1 MPNIVISYRRNDS
14 DAITGRIRDRI
25 VGHYGEQSVFMDI
38 DSIPFGRDFREHVK
52 DAILQN
58 DLVLAVIGPKWLGG
72 GRGATATRIHDD
84 NDPVR
89 MEIEIALERGIP
101 VIPILVGDATM
112 PKASDLPPILRDLVF
127 RNAAEVKSGRDF
139 NQHMERLLRS
149 MDRLFEI
156 KMGVVTEASAPL
168 TARAATSTGQPASIG
183 RLTPGSLSPLSKLMV
198 RVGLRFPDPSREQRF
213 QDVFRDHYYWVAQ
226 MAMALG
232 ILGWLLFGP
241 VDLWSENGGI
251 ESTRF
256 RFMMAGP
263 LLGALF
269 AISFTAWARRNWQ
282 PFVGL
287 FGVTGILCMTY
298 ALTLVTRE
306 AWFRIE
312 QATMCYMIFLVLVG
326 LAPFTMLYTLGV
338 GAIVI
343 AFYGWFL
350 LNSAAPAFLAIFC
363 SAFVLSFYILACC
376 GAYARERNFRAEF
389 TRPRQ

>member
-38 DSIPFGRDFREHVK
+38 DSIPFGRDFREHVR

-112 PKASDLPPILRDLVF
+112 PKAGDLPPILRDLVF

-149 MDRLFEI
+149 MDRLFEKDGGI
-156 KMGVVTEASAPL
+156 GMAAAPPTPLSPAAPL
-168 TARAATSTGQPASIG
+168 SMPRKVA
-183 RLTPGSLSPLSKLMV
+183 PGALSPLHRLMV
-198 RVGLRFPDPSREQRF
+198 RVGLRFADPTREQRF
-213 QDVFRDHYYWVAQ
+213 QDVFRDHYYWTAQ

-251 ESTRF
+251 QSTRF

-263 LLGALF
+263 VLGALF
-269 AISFTAWARRNWQ
+269 AVSFTAWARRNWQ
-282 PFVGL
+282 PFVAL
-287 FGVTGILCMTY
+287 FGLTGALCMTY
-298 ALTLVTRE
+298 ALTLVTKE
-306 AWFRIE
+306 EWFRIE
-312 QATMCYMIFLVLVG
+312 QATMCYMIFVVLVG
-326 LAPFTMLYTLGV
+326 LAPFTMLYALAVGV
-338 GAIVI
+338 LVMACY
-343 AFYGWFL
+343 AWFL
-350 LNSAAPAFLAIFC
+350 INYALHMPAFFTIFC
-363 SAFVLSFYILACC
+363 SAFVISFYIIACC

-389 TRPRQ
+389 VRPRQ